1 MRNLLKRQRKNE
13 EGSVLLAVLTIMT
26 FATLLTATAFS
37 FVRTASQRSYE
48 NINEKQ
54 AYYTASTCLE
64 TFIDSVLTP
73 NNSNWE
79 DFLVVAQSGGESDP
93 IEIEGMGEC
102 VIKVEQPAG
111 ASYIKV
117 MSTAT
122 VNDREETV
130 VCYLRAITEP
140 SDATFKNA
148 IELTGNTNS
157 AYDNLKVMGDVAGSN
172 DTNSDMVYKFANESQ
187 IYGRYFQYGT
197 IESTNHIYFYESVS
211 GEGCSLTASK
221 YVYFAVNDVTITS
234 AIKKQNN
241 SNSNYICA
249 GNTFATANTRTTVGQ
264 PSSVIDTDT
273 GVKAGDVDLFAS
285 GIVFGIHVPSATYT
299 TFSREVANEFARLS
313 TESSFEISDVDMPYY
328 TQYGNVYCFAMGGT
342 NTPGETDA
350 ALAGNLVC
358 DNKAQVTITGDVYVE
373 GNLYIAPAAVLKI
386 YGNLYVKGDIIGTPY
401 VYEDTLRTNT
411 GKIFCTSY
419 AAKREGV
426 DEDLDNTVFESA
438 KSVRGASPS
447 PEYQGTK
454 FLYYAEDLLISDNE
468 DVSTISDKYKA
479 VVTNPDSYKVSRF
492 SGGTYDGVKFD
503 LIITD
508 SCYIGQY
515 DLQNYSNILVNVK
528 TDDII
533 IVFADGTNLNN
544 GKKILVKN
552 ETKAFEGDDTL
563 KPKFCYFT
571 VDTYTDEAKV
581 EPVFKTDDA
590 GNIVYDKKGRK
601 TIIDSKHEGFVK
613 GATLNMDNLCI
624 GDFDTWKN
632 AAVGYQVSGV
642 NCGTKPLNLTGED
655 INGTYNPGYGYII
668 MLLTEDT
675 YIYAQNACQ
684 LEMTVFGREAFIS
697 YSATAPA
704 VTYETGNSSV
714 SKETTKPTF
723 AIGSLVVGQLDIA
736 NTSWVAYCPPS
747 SSSNLSNLGGSGED
761 KVLGYEVLK
770 YTQDQS

>member
-1 MRNLLKRQRKNE
+1 MRKLFEEQRKNE
-13 EGSVLLAVLTIMT
+13 EGSVLLAVITIMT
-26 FATLLTATAFS
+26 FVTLLTATAFS

-54 AYYTASTCLE
+54 SYYTASTCLE
-64 TFIDSVLTP
+64 TFIESVLTP
-73 NNSNWE
+73 NNANW
-79 DFLVVAQSGGESDP
+79 DAFLAVAQSGGVSDP
-93 IEIEGMGEC
+93 IEIDGMGEC
-102 VIKVEQPAG
+102 TIKVEQPTG

-117 MSTAT
+117 SSTAV

-130 VCYLRAITEP
+130 VCYLKAITEP
-140 SDATFKNA
+140 GEANFKNA
-148 IELTGNTNS
+148 IELTGSTNS
-157 AYDNLKVMGDVAGSN
+157 AYDNLQVMGDVAGSN
-172 DTNSDMVYKFANESQ
+172 DGNDDMVYKFANDSH
-187 IYGRYFQYGT
+187 IYGKYFQYGT
-197 IESTNHIYFYESVS
+197 IQSTNHIYFYESVS
-211 GEGCSLTASK
+211 GEGVSLTASK
-221 YVYFAVNDVTITS
+221 YIYFAVNEVSIAS

-249 GNTFATANTRTTVGQ
+249 GNTFATSNTRTTVGTA
-264 PSSVIDTDT
+264 STVVDDDT
-273 GVKAGDVDLFAS
+273 GAKAGDIDLFAP
-285 GIVFGIHVPSATYT
+285 GIVFGIDLPATSATPY
-299 TFSREVANEFARLS
+299 SVDVANEFARLS
-313 TESSFEISDVDMPYY
+313 SESTLEICDVDMPYY
-328 TQYGNVYCFAMGGT
+328 TQYGNVYCFAQGGT

-358 DNKAQVTITGDVYVE
+358 DNNSRVTITGDVYVE
-373 GNLYIAPAAVLKI
+373 GNLYIAPTAQMVI
-386 YGNLYVKGDIIGTPY
+386 NGNLYVKGDILGGNPI
-401 VYEDTLRTNT
+401 VNEDSLRENT
-411 GKIFCTSY
+411 GKIYCTSY
-419 AAKREGV
+419 TGKT
-426 DEDLDNTVFESA
+426 EDLDEAVFNSA

-454 FLYYAEDLLISDNE
+454 FLYYAEDLLISDND
-468 DVSTISDKYKA
+468 DVSTISDTYKA
-479 VVTNPDSYKVSRF
+479 VVTNPESYGVSRF
-492 SGGTYDGVKFD
+492 SGGTVDGVKFD

-508 SCYIGQY
+508 STYIGQN
-515 DLQNYSNILVNVK
+515 DLQNYSNILVNVS

-533 IVFADGTNLNN
+533 IVFANGTNLNN

-552 ETKAFEGDDTL
+552 ETKAFEGNETL

-581 EPVFKTDDA
+581 EPVYKTDDA
-590 GNIVYDKKGRK
+590 GNPVLDSKGRK
-601 TIIDSKHEGFVK
+601 TIIDSKHSGFVK
-613 GATLNMDNLCI
+613 GATLNMDNCCI
-624 GDFDTWKN
+624 GDFDTWCN
-632 AAVGYQVSGV
+632 ASVGYQVSGV
-642 NCGTKPLNLTGED
+642 NCGTMPLNLTGED
-655 INGTYNPGYGYII
+655 INGTYDPGYGYIV

-684 LEMTVFGREAFIS
+684 IEATVFGRQAFIS

-704 VTYETGNSSV
+704 VKYETGNSSV

-747 SSSNLSNLGGSGED
+747 TSSNLSNLGGVGDD